1 MQYYFKL
8 KQSVTAQVFTIYTRY
23 LIGGAYVFSSLVKI
37 NGERFFTDLASIKTA
52 PIHSIP
58 HIFET
63 LYQSGLYWNFIGW
76 SQLIAA
82 FLLMTQRFSLLG
94 ALCFLVIMI
103 NIFAITVSYNFG
115 NTEFITALMLLAIS
129 MLLLWEWDK
138 LKVLFNITPANL
150 ETKTT
155 FEKMKIWELTGLFL
169 FGYTILVRIFMSNF
183 NILIIWFLGC
193 IFIGSFSLIYGLKLH
208 KNSFS

>member
-1 MQYYFKL
+1 
-8 KQSVTAQVFTIYTRY
+8 
-23 LIGGAYVFSSLVKI
+23 
-37 NGERFFTDLASIKTA
+37 
-52 PIHSIP
+52 
-58 HIFET
+58 
-63 LYQSGLYWNFIGW
+63 
-76 SQLIAA
+76 
-82 FLLMTQRFSLLG
+82 
-94 ALCFLVIMI
+94 
-103 NIFAITVSYNFG
+103 
-115 NTEFITALMLLAIS
+115 